1 MALCGAILA
10 RLSLTNKE
18 DRRILKK
25 NCHGQEIFQ
34 NCDLKIICVKTV
46 TELVDCCFILP
57 EVIQKCFLLIQEITY
72 CINKNIMGRT
82 DKQTNLKILPWSPTY
97 KRSVQIVSIVGFRSF
112 KPSRQRLIQA
122 EGFPPDESKLSLTK
136 YNSGVNS
143 FPFPNNNRNFSFWYW
158 SVVSNGSSFWRGQ
171 LTESI
176 EPKTKVS
183 PEIVAILTYRFS
195 RDCVKASATDKSE
208 CSTRD

>member
-1 MALCGAILA
+1 
-10 RLSLTNKE
+10 
-18 DRRILKK
+18 
-25 NCHGQEIFQ
+25 
-34 NCDLKIICVKTV
+34 
-46 TELVDCCFILP
+46 
-57 EVIQKCFLLIQEITY
+57 
-72 CINKNIMGRT
+72 MGRT

-122 EGFPPDESKLSLTK
+122 EGFPPDESKI
-136 YNSGVNS
+136 SGVNS

-158 SVVSNGSSFWRGQ
+158 SVVSSGSSFWRGQ

-208 CSTRD
+208 CSMRD